1 MRFRSRIAWRKAAPI
16 LRTPAGDPADDDE
29 SCECG
34 ASYLLSEDGQPIEQE
49 QNTVWLS
56 PE

>member
-1 MRFRSRIAWRKAAPI
+1 VV
-16 LRTPAGDPADDDE
+16 GHHPADDDE